1 MADSQ
6 LLPRCQWSAQKASPR
21 QGLGTRWMH
30 ARGHLGA
37 AVVPAGFLRAPWSCS
52 FDFRTEGLQRR
63 RGGST
68 LLYLAGS
75 GAANSV
81 VVMSQRPPTFKT
93 RGARLPIR
101 PTLGNDPTE
110 AGAPGGVHHRRG
122 ASIPK
127 GHGSHSRLGPGQQML
142 GKGAGSRRPVS
153 RAEDA
158 EPAVVGILTSSV
170 PPGDRNSPESQG
182 QATQTEG
189 RLQLGEQGQCSVT
202 SRDTWAPWQDHQAPS
217 SLE

>member
-1 MADSQ
+1 M
-6 LLPRCQWSAQKASPR
+6 
-21 QGLGTRWMH
+21 
-30 ARGHLGA
+30 
-37 AVVPAGFLRAPWSCS
+37 VPAGFLHAPWSCS
-52 FDFRTEGLQRR
+52 LDFRTGGLQRR

-75 GAANSV
+75 RAANSV

-101 PTLGNDPTE
+101 PTLGNDPTKP
-110 AGAPGGVHHRRG
+110 GAPGGAHHSKG
-122 ASIPK
+122 ASIPQ
-127 GHGSHSRLGPGQQML
+127 GRGSHIRLGPGQRMR
-142 GKGAGSRRPVS
+142 GKGSGSRRPVS

-158 EPAVVGILTSSV
+158 EPAVVGMLTSSV

-202 SRDTWAPWQDHQAPS
+202 SRDTRAPWQDHQAPS
-217 SLE
+217 GLE